1 MIKKGL
7 CFIMGI
13 LAAVFVL
20 TADAS
25 AAPQKAPA
33 EVIKWRMQTCAPST
47 SLMQKYYNQFSGE
60 IGKRSGGRLV
70 VETHPD
76 YGLGYKLGDSLTA
89 LKDGLLEVVTDYASH
104 WAGNLPVFGAS
115 NLPFFYKN
123 DEDRV
128 KGLKA
133 ISPLYDRELKK
144 FNAKLLMLEGLP
156 LVHLFSRTPILKVED
171 FKGKKIRV
179 SAKPVMAVLT
189 KLGASA
195 QGISI
200 TEAITALQT
209 GVLDGQIWSY
219 RAALSYK
226 IQDVVHNVSAWP
238 FYGVENATIVNL
250 GAFNKLP
257 ADLKKIV
264 EDVSRETEKE
274 LIKNV
279 MLGEEADF
287 KEMEATGK
295 MNFFKPEK
303 GAIEKVR
310 NISKSTWEDWAK
322 TAGPAGREA
331 IDLIEKTLGK

>member
-1 MIKKGL
+1 MKRIGFGFMFGFL
-7 CFIMGI
+7 I
-13 LAAVFVL
+13 
-20 TADAS
+20 AS
-25 AAPQKAPA
+25 FLFSSNVWGAPPKAPEA
-33 EVIKWRMQTCAPST
+33 VIKWRMQTSAPST
-47 SLMQKYYNQFSGE
+47 SLMQKYYNQFCEE
-60 IGKRSGGRLV
+60 IAKRSGGRLV
-70 VETHPD
+70 VEIHSD
-76 YGLGYKLGDSLTA
+76 YGLGYKLGDSVTA

-104 WAGNLPVFGAS
+104 WAGNLPIFGAS
-115 NLPFFYKN
+115 NLPFFYKS

-128 KGLKA
+128 QGLKA
-133 ISPLYDRELKK
+133 IAPLYNRELQK

-171 FKGKKIRV
+171 FRGKKIRV

-200 TEAITALQT
+200 TEAITAMQT
-209 GVLDGQIWSY
+209 GVLDGQIWSI
-219 RAALSYK
+219 RAGLSYK
-226 IQDVVHNVSAWP
+226 IQDVVHNATSWP

-264 EDVSRETEKE
+264 EDVSREMEQE

-279 MLGEEADF
+279 MLGEKADID
-287 KEMEATGK
+287 EMKATGK
-295 MNFFKPEK
+295 MTFLKPEK
-303 GAIEKVR
+303 EAIEQVR
-310 NISKSTWEDWAK
+310 NLSKSTWDEWAK

-331 IDLIEKTLGK
+331 IEVIEKTLGK

>member
-1 MIKKGL
+1 
-7 CFIMGI
+7 
-13 LAAVFVL
+13 
-20 TADAS
+20 
-25 AAPQKAPA
+25 
-33 EVIKWRMQTCAPST
+33 
-47 SLMQKYYNQFSGE
+47 
-60 IGKRSGGRLV
+60 
-70 VETHPD
+70 
-76 YGLGYKLGDSLTA
+76 
-89 LKDGLLEVVTDYASH
+89 LEVVTDYASH

-123 DEDRV
+123 DDDRV

-264 EDVSRETEKE
+264 EDVSREMEKE

-287 KEMEATGK
+287 KEMQATGK
-295 MNFFKPEK
+295 MTFYKPEK
-303 GAIEKVR
+303 EAIEKVR